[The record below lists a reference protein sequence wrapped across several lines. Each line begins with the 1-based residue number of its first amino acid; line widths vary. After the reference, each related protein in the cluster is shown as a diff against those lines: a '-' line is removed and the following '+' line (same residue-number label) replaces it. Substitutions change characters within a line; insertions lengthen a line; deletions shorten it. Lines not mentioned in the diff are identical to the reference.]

1 MIASNVS
8 FYAFKQKPLWKA
20 ERYRENIIQ
29 FGRFDSSSR
38 LCPDAVIS
46 IETLN
51 YPIVS
56 TTAMHAILQ
65 GYEKELCMLRLSS
78 RSLY

>member
-8 FYAFKQKPLWKA
+8 FCGFKQKLLWKA

-29 FGRFDSSSR
+29 FGRFDSSSG

-51 YPIVS
+51 HPIVS

-65 GYEKELCMLRLSS
+65 GYEQDPCMLQLRSS
-78 RSLY
+78 PLY